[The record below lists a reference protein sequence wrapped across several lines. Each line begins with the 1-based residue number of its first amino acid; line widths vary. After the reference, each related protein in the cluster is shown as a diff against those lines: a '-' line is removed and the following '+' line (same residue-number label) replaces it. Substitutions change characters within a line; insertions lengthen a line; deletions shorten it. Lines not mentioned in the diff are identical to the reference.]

1 MYRGLDIA
9 TAKITEKE
17 KEGVPHH
24 LFDIIVPKEAIDVK
38 HYKQQALKVIDQI
51 LSRNKVPI
59 IVGGTMYYTQSI
71 LWNSQLLDEEGVPGT
86 KDQAGLDALVMS
98 NTHKYTGKV
107 VVNV

>member
-9 TAKITEKE
+9 TAKITEEE
-17 KEGVPHH
+17 KEGIPHH
-24 LFDIIVPKEAIDVK
+24 LFDIIEPTDAIDVN

-71 LWNSQLLDEEGVPGT
+71 LWNSQLLDEECVQGT
-86 KDQAGLDALVMS
+86 KDQAGLNTLVISNHALS
-98 NTHKYTGKV
+98 N
-107 VVNV
+107 